1 MSAPLHRSR
10 RRLHPA
16 APRSTSAL
24 SFADLM
30 VNLLT
35 FFVLLFAWSK
45 PADGARFSAGIGGF
59 LHHLDSWG
67 LPPSAEDELRR
78 EERIRELEGRFRL
91 FAPRRIAPGDSPRQP
106 LVGALPFAE
115 GGLLP
120 GIARFEAGSEELS
133 GAAPLAELA
142 RALRDD
148 PAWCVRLELVMPAA
162 EEAEGAAAAERSRAR
177 LAAGRAHL
185 SSLGFAPERIAT
197 ARVAARSG
205 SAEAQLDLRLLRR
218 LPPR

>member
-1 MSAPLHRSR
+1 VSAPTHRSR

-67 LPPSAEDELRR
+67 LPPSPEDELRR
-78 EERIRELEGRFRL
+78 EERIRELEGRYRL
-91 FAPRRIAPGDSPRQP
+91 LAPRRADPDESPRLPLFGQP
-106 LVGALPFAE
+106 PFAE

-120 GIARFEAGSEELS
+120 RIARFEPDSAELAD
-133 GAAPLAELA
+133 AAPLAELA
-142 RALRDD
+142 RALQLD
-148 PAWCVRLELVMPAA
+148 PLWSVRLELVAPAA
-162 EEAEGAAAAERSRAR
+162 EEEAGAAAAARATAR

-185 SSLGFAPERIAT
+185 LALGFAPERIAT
-197 ARVAARSG
+197 ARVAARAG
-205 SAEAQLDLRLLRR
+205 TAEARLDLRLLRR